1 MLLSFERLVN
11 YYKNNWMIHSPFW
24 FRFFDYGFAL
34 NNYYAHNKSLFRF
47 FSVAFQARQ
56 RKKQTHKNIKQVNLY
71 LSVSLGWSV

>member
-24 FRFFDYGFAL
+24 FSFFDYGFAL